1 MTQTAAMAEKELTK
15 IYNQLKANHAAR
27 ASGTSLPPKE
37 VLKLAND
44 GQLRVARLGGMN
56 VTALPPHLLT
66 QARLIYEQGALA
78 ALELGD
84 SYKFKGFVEKVKP
97 IYEWQMGLKEDV
109 GDMNKI
115 MALYLLYLLTKQEYS
130 EFHIQ
135 LEWLH
140 TWKIDYEADR
150 FLAYPIKMEQ
160 WIHLGGQDIVWKA
173 MKEGQVPSKE
183 FNAFTPFFKSLVRS
197 ESAES
202 SELAYEEPISIA
214 SAKALLFL
222 ESEGAVV
229 DFARARGWLVK
240 DGFVYPSPPKQGDDG
255 PKADY
260 RGVLENM
267 LHYVLQLETI
277 V

>member
-183 FNAFTPFFKSLVRS
+183 FNAFTPVRNTSSCPVEHASPEISLLTILTFHSSSRAWFAPNLRNLLNSPMKSRS
-197 ESAES
+197 PSPQPRLCS
-202 SELAYEEPISIA
+202 SSNLR
-214 SAKALLFL
+214 ALL
-222 ESEGAVV
+222 
-229 DFARARGWLVK
+229 
-240 DGFVYPSPPKQGDDG
+240 
-255 PKADY
+255 
-260 RGVLENM
+260 
-267 LHYVLQLETI
+267 
-277 V
+277 